1 MQKWKNN
8 RIAAHRNCRKK
19 LHTFTVP
26 SSKVSIQWSFRFIL
40 MKYQKLCKIT
50 LPLIKNLS
58 RFSRKSKHIFSSV
71 DSDSARL
78 GVYDESFGRFSHTQF
93 YFSERHPSSNSERSL
108 RVIPLETVD
117 WISRVIACFSYLK
130 VEGKIQ
136 NKFTILRSW
145 TRKK

>member
-8 RIAAHRNCRKK
+8 RIAAHRNCRKITYFYCPELK
-19 LHTFTVP
+19 SFDSVEL
-26 SSKVSIQWSFRFIL
+26 SIHSHEISEIVQNYS
-40 MKYQKLCKIT
+40 
-50 LPLIKNLS
+50 PAHKNLS